1 MASQIARADV
11 APASIAAPVVPGH
24 LWIGLEVEVG
34 RQDVGEK
41 HEPVGRGQRP
51 QGPIDSSTDVMIAGE
66 GCSSAILEPIV
77 YRDGM
82 AVEGFTEPLIA

>member
-34 RQDVGEK
+34 RQ
-41 HEPVGRGQRP
+41 GQRP
-51 QGPIDSSTDVMIAGE
+51 QDLIDSSTDVMIAGE